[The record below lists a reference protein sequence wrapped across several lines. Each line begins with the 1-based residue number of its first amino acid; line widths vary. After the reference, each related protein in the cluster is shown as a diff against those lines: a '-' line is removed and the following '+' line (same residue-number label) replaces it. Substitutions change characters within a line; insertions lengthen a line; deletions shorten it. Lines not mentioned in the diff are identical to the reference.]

1 MGRIKAIITDFDGT
15 LVDTFMANYLAYK
28 ESFKKFGY
36 SLTIDQYKLCY
47 GLRYDGLCNK
57 LNIAENDRDN
67 IKEYKKKIYPSYFN
81 YIKLNEHLVKFI
93 ISLKSMNIKT
103 CIASTATR
111 ENLFA
116 VLKHFNIDTYFD
128 IIISGENVSKGKPD
142 PEVYIKALNLLECE
156 SEEVIVFEDSD
167 VGCEAVE
174 AANMN
179 YIKITKYE

>member
-1 MGRIKAIITDFDGT
+1 M
-15 LVDTFMANYLAYK
+15 
-28 ESFKKFGY
+28 S
-36 SLTIDQYKLCY
+36 
-47 GLRYDGLCNK
+47 
-57 LNIAENDRDN
+57 
-67 IKEYKKKIYPSYFN
+67 
-81 YIKLNEHLVKFI
+81 
-93 ISLKSMNIKT
+93 IKT

-116 VLKHFNIDTYFD
+116 VLKHFNIDKYFD

-156 SEEVIVFEDSD
+156 PEEVIVFEDSD